1 MLQNLLNKLQE
12 RGLKLDPRWFLA
24 SLAAVAAILALLV
37 VFHLWRDSEAQR
49 PLYGSGEAYQAAEVM
64 QVLDAEG
71 VRYRVHPV
79 NGQVLVAES
88 DLARARMLMAA
99 KGVQVSRPAG
109 YELFDKEEPL
119 GTSQFVQNVRFKR
132 SLEGELAQT
141 IMTLRGVNSAR
152 VHLAQE
158 ESHSFVVG
166 KRAPSKASV
175 MVQLNPG
182 YSMEPEQ
189 VTAIANLVAGS
200 LPNLKPEDVHVV
212 DQYGVLLTRALA
224 AGGQG
229 PTEQWKST
237 DLYQKKIAGNIEQVL
252 APVLGLGN
260 YRVSVA
266 ADIDFSQ
273 REETQQVYGE
283 TPRLRSEVV
292 RDERTLDQLALGVP
306 GSLTNRPIA
315 NTPNAEGDAEN
326 RAATST
332 RQESNRRNDYDQT
345 ITHIKHPSFRLRQ
358 QSVAVVINADVAPE
372 GGWSEEVLAQ
382 LDTMVRTA
390 AGFSAERGDLLALT
404 TLPFAPVT
412 IVEPELAWWQDD
424 KVLEWGKLGLAGLVS
439 LLILLFGVRPAIR
452 ALSPRKDE
460 AEPEDAAA
468 LAAANAQAALVA
480 DDTHLL
486 APAAPETPEPALP
499 RIFAE
504 LNPLAEIRLPAPG
517 SGLEHQIEH
526 LQMLALNEPERVSE
540 VLKHWI
546 GRNEKKA

>member
-1 MLQNLLNKLQE
+1 MLQNLLNTFRE

-37 VFHLWRDSEAQR
+37 VFYLWRDSETLR
-49 PLYGSGEAYQAAEVM
+49 PLYGSGETYQASEVM

-88 DLARARMLMAA
+88 DLARARMLMAS
-99 KGVQVSRPAG
+99 KGVKVSRPAG

-166 KRAPSKASV
+166 KRAPAKASV
-175 MVQLNPG
+175 MVQLDPG
-182 YSMEPEQ
+182 YSMEPDQ

-224 AGGQG
+224 AGGTG
-229 PTEQWKST
+229 PTQQWKANEE
-237 DLYQKKIAGNIEQVL
+237 YQKKVASNIEQVL

-283 TPRLRSEVV
+283 TPRLRSEVL

-315 NTPNAEGDAEN
+315 NAPNADGDAEN

-332 RQESNRRNDYDQT
+332 RMESNRRHDYDQT
-345 ITHIKHPSFRLRQ
+345 ITHIKHPAFRLRQ

-372 GGWSEEVLAQ
+372 GGWPEGVLAQ
-382 LDTMVRTA
+382 LETMVRTA
-390 AGFSAERGDLLALT
+390 AGFNAERGDLLALS
-404 TLPFAPVT
+404 TLPFAPMT
-412 IVEPELAWWQDD
+412 LVEPDLAWWQDD

-452 ALSPRKDE
+452 ALNPRKDE
-460 AEPEDAAA
+460 EAAAAAA
-468 LAAANAQAALVA
+468 LAASAQTAIAG
-480 DDTHLL
+480 DDSHLL
-486 APAAPETPEPALP
+486 APVAPELPTPALP
-499 RIFAE
+499 KIFSE

>member
-1 MLQNLLNKLQE
+1 MLQNLLNKIQE
-12 RGLKLDPRWFLA
+12 RGFKLDPRWFLA
-24 SLAAVAAILALLV
+24 SLAAVAAILAMLV
-37 VFHLWRDSEAQR
+37 VFYLWRDSESMR
-49 PLYGSGEAYQAAEVM
+49 PLYGSGESYQVSDVM

-71 VRYRVHPV
+71 VRYRVHPTS
-79 NGQVLVAES
+79 GQVLVAES
-88 DLARARMLMAA
+88 DLGRARMLMAS
-99 KGVQVSRPAG
+99 KGIKVSLPAG

-141 IMTLRGVNSAR
+141 IMTLRGVNQAR

-166 KRAPSKASV
+166 KRAPAKASV
-175 MVQLNPG
+175 MVQLDPG

-200 LPNLKPEDVHVV
+200 LPNLKPEDVNVV
-212 DQYGVLLTRALA
+212 DQYGVLLSRVLSA
-224 AGGQG
+224 AGQG
-229 PTEQWKST
+229 PTQQWKAN
-237 DLYQKKIAGNIEQVL
+237 DEYQQKIARNIEQVL

-273 REETQQVYGE
+273 REETQQTYGE

-332 RQESNRRNDYDQT
+332 RMESNRRHDYDQT
-345 ITHIKHPSFRLRQ
+345 ITHIKHPAFRLRQ

-372 GGWSEEVLAQ
+372 GGWPEDVLTQ
-382 LDTMVRTA
+382 LETMVRTA
-390 AGFSAERGDLLALT
+390 AGFNAERGDLLALT
-404 TLPFAPVT
+404 TLPFAAVT
-412 IVEPELAWWQDD
+412 TVEPELAWWQDD
-424 KVLEWGKLGLAGLVS
+424 KVLEWGKLGLAGLVA

-452 ALSPRKDE
+452 ALSPPKESSE
-460 AEPEDAAA
+460 AAG
-468 LAAANAQAALVA
+468 LAAADQAALVS
-480 DDTHLL
+480 DDSHLL
-486 APAAPETPEPALP
+486 APAVAETPEPALP